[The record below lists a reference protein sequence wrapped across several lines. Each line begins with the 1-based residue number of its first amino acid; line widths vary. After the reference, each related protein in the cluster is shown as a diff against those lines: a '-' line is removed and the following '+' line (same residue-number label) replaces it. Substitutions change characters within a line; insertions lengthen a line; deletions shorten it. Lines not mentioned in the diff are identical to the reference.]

1 MEARTGASFAV
12 YRRETSRWSRVKRS
26 GCKQTKFDIQAVHL
40 ALNAV
45 LRQFKCIIVFISYK
59 FDFIKLRVLWYT
71 VISSPLNIERYTGI
85 FPVLKILVNE
95 KLNEA
100 MTTVYG
106 IFKLAIKISIF
117 EIKNQS
123 KQR

>member
-1 MEARTGASFAV
+1 MPF
-12 YRRETSRWSRVKRS
+12 RREFYS
-26 GCKQTKFDIQAVHL
+26 L
-40 ALNAV
+40 L
-45 LRQFKCIIVFISYK
+45 LQFKCIIVFISYK